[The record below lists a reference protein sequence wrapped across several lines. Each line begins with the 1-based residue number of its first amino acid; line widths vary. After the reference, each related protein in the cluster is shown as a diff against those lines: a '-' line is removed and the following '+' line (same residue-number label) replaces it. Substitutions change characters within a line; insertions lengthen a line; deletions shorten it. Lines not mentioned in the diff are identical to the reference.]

1 MRRRRGHPGPGDGA
15 RRSPCRHPARPR
27 AARRVVGRR
36 RAGRLVDPGH
46 DGDLGDLDRVVA
58 VGRPADQLVTQAEGE
73 DDLGRRREQGDDAHP
88 GHRRTD
94 APCRQDADAASAGR
108 RVACRA
114 CPARP
119 SAPTVTSTARS
130 TVVVSGVWK
139 RFGTTDVVRDLSF
152 EVRRGELLGFLGP
165 NGAGKTT
172 TMRMI
177 LDIIRPDR
185 GRISVF
191 GGLPGVE
198 HQQRVGYL
206 PEDRGLYRDVPII
219 DTLTYFGALRGMST
233 SASRA
238 RARQLLEEVGLGDSM
253 TKKGAELSRGM
264 HQKAQLI
271 ATIMNEPDLLIVDEP
286 FQGLDPVNAEL
297 LKGVLLAQRDRGA
310 AVVMSTH
317 DMGDAQ
323 TLCDRILLIN
333 DGQRVLYG
341 TVPVVREAFS
351 DGAVEVVGRDIPTDP
366 RRCRASATCPRSTA
380 RCASCCATAHT
391 ASDLFRELAAT
402 DATVERFSVDAP
414 DLGEIFIRAVAGDPR
429 TAQRRMSSAPTV
441 RGRPQ
446 ARAAR
451 LPAAG
456 GHRRPPRLRPHRQ
469 APRLHRGH
477 AAAAARPDRPVR
489 PVGRPVARRA
499 APARA
504 DRATPTSSSSTIPTC
519 DLRPVAAAPAITL
532 LTRGGRG
539 AGARGRASR
548 RVLRGAADLAGT
560 ARGPARRGVVGWLQ
574 PGCGP
579 APRGPGPAARRDAA
593 GRPAGEQRRRPRRH
607 HACPDTRRR

>member
-1 MRRRRGHPGPGDGA
+1 VAAQGA
-15 RRSPCRHPARPR
+15 SCSLSTMSST
-27 AARRVVGRR
+27 
-36 RAGRLVDPGH
+36 AGVP
-46 DGDLGDLDRVVA
+46 
-58 VGRPADQLVTQAEGE
+58 
-73 DDLGRRREQGDDAHP
+73 
-88 GHRRTD
+88 
-94 APCRQDADAASAGR
+94 
-108 RVACRA
+108 
-114 CPARP
+114 
-119 SAPTVTSTARS
+119 APTVTPAAS

-152 EVRRGELLGFLGP
+152 EVQRGELLGFLGP

-238 RARQLLEEVGLGDSM
+238 RAKQLLEEVGLGDSL

-271 ATIMNEPDLLIVDEP
+271 ATIMNEPELLIVDEP

-297 LKGVLLAQRDRGA
+297 LKGVLIAQRDRGA

-341 TVPVVREAFS
+341 TVPEVREAFS
-351 DGAVEVVGRDIPTDP
+351 DGAVEVVGRDIPTDLAALP
-366 RRCRASATCPRSTA
+366 SVSHAAVLDSSIRYLLRDGASA
-380 RCASCCATAHT
+380 H
-391 ASDLFRELAAT
+391 DLFRELAAT
-402 DATVERFSVDAP
+402 DAAVDRFSVDAP

-429 TAQRRMSSAPTV
+429 TAS
-441 RGRPQ
+441 
-446 ARAAR
+446 
-451 LPAAG
+451 
-456 GHRRPPRLRPHRQ
+456 
-469 APRLHRGH
+469 
-477 AAAAARPDRPVR
+477 
-489 PVGRPVARRA
+489 VA
-499 APARA
+499 
-504 DRATPTSSSSTIPTC
+504 
-519 DLRPVAAAPAITL
+519 
-532 LTRGGRG
+532 
-539 AGARGRASR
+539 
-548 RVLRGAADLAGT
+548 
-560 ARGPARRGVVGWLQ
+560 
-574 PGCGP
+574 
-579 APRGPGPAARRDAA
+579 
-593 GRPAGEQRRRPRRH
+593 
-607 HACPDTRRR
+607 